1 MAASAADRLYFRRR
15 LINGLSLVLSGAA
28 ALFGLF

>member
-1 MAASAADRLYFRRR
+1 MSAVADRLFLKRRI
-15 LINGLSLVLSGAA
+15 INGLSLVLSGLA